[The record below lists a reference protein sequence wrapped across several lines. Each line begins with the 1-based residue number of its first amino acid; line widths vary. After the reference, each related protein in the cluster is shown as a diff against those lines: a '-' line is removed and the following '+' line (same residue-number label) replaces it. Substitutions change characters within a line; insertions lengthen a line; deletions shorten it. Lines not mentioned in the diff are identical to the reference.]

1 MIIITPTA
9 IIKTPAQKSTA
20 FFNSLLLLYKLF
32 DFLNISF
39 TKWDYSKKC
48 GIIRTMKV
56 ITDEKKIDE
65 LLTRG
70 IDKVY
75 PSKELLEQ
83 VLRSGKKLRLYQG
96 FDPTGDRL
104 HIGHMVGLRKHR
116 QWQDLGHE
124 VIFLIG
130 DGTGE
135 AGDPTGKQ
143 KTREKFF
150 TSEELRENAKGYL
163 KQASKIV
170 RFDGPNPIKILYN
183 GDWLNKLVKTDILNI
198 AQNFSVQQMIERDM
212 YQERLK
218 AGEEI
223 NMREF
228 LYPLLQAYDSVAMD
242 VDLELGGSDQT
253 FNMLAGRTLMR
264 KMKGKEKFV
273 MTTPLL
279 SDSRG
284 IKIGKSEGNVIG
296 LTDEPNDLFGKIMS
310 LGDDAIIP
318 MFTLLTDLP
327 LGEIK
332 SFNIKKDA
340 MALKKRIAHILV
352 ANLHSEK
359 HAQKAE
365 DNFANTFQKKEI
377 PADIEEIKCRTGE
390 LLSEVLV
397 KNKILLSKGEWRR
410 LVEGNAVHDLLKE
423 ENIKDSNI
431 KVSENLIMKIG
442 KKRFVKIIVK

>member
-1 MIIITPTA
+1 
-9 IIKTPAQKSTA
+9 
-20 FFNSLLLLYKLF
+20 
-32 DFLNISF
+32 
-39 TKWDYSKKC
+39 
-48 GIIRTMKV
+48 MKV
-56 ITDEKKIDE
+56 IKNADKNRDKIDE

-70 IDKVY
+70 VDKIY
-75 PSKELLEQ
+75 PSPEALEQ
-83 VLRSGKKLRLYQG
+83 VLRSGKKIKLYQG
-96 FDPTGDRL
+96 FDPTGNKL

-135 AGDPTGKQ
+135 AGDPTGKK

-150 TSEELRENAKGYL
+150 TSRELRANAKDYL
-163 KQASKIV
+163 IQASKVV

-183 GDWLNKLVKTDILNI
+183 GDWLNKLTKTDILNI

-223 NMREF
+223 NLREF

-253 FNMLAGRTLMR
+253 FNMLAGRTLMK

-279 SDSRG
+279 SDSKG
-284 IKIGKSEGNVIG
+284 VKIGKSEGNVIG

-310 LGDDAIIP
+310 FGDDAIIP
-318 MFTLLTDLP
+318 MFTLLTDVLME
-327 LGEIK
+327 EIN
-332 SFNIKKDA
+332 SFDIKKNPMD
-340 MALKKRIAHILV
+340 LKKKIAHILV
-352 ANLHSEK
+352 SSLYSEK
-359 HAQKAE
+359 EAQEAE
-365 DNFANTFQKKEI
+365 ENFIKTFQKREI
-377 PADIEEIKCRTGE
+377 PEEMEEIKYNKGE

-397 KNKILLSKGEWRR
+397 KNKVLSSKSQWRR
-410 LVEGNAVHDLLKE
+410 LVLENAVHDLEKN
-423 ENIKDSNI
+423 ENITDVNL
-431 KVSENLIMKIG
+431 KVSENLTLKIG
-442 KKRFVKIIVK
+442 KKIFVKIIQQ